1 MANQNPTPGRQ
12 YLAPYEVLPA
22 MQREA
27 EFFIG
32 LTPLQIL
39 VLSITG
45 GCFVTLGGL
54 FSVLLAMGVETPGV
68 QLLLQGLGFSAG
80 FFMIILSRSA
90 LFTEAN
96 VILPATLLQGS
107 AGSLFGK
114 ALRFWAIAWAGN
126 MLGCYLLGQVIAF
139 AQHYPDIFEATLTT
153 MVSKKM
159 SYMTEGTTS
168 AWLQIV
174 VSGML
179 GNGLIGMAA
188 FFATMANTL
197 VSKFIPVFL
206 VVSLFVAGNLQH
218 SPANMG
224 YFSLVMAMDS
234 GPGWSDAFLWNILP
248 AGIGNI
254 LGGTLLVALPFWFAF
269 RSYLPDTKAD

>member
-1 MANQNPTPGRQ
+1 MSEQPKRQ
-12 YLAPYEVLPA
+12 YLAAYEVLPA
-22 MQREA
+22 MRREA
-27 EFFIG
+27 EFFTG

-54 FSVLLAMGVETPGV
+54 FSVLLAMGVESAGP
-68 QLLLQGLGFSAG
+68 QLLLQGLGFSTG
-80 FFMIILSRSA
+80 FFMIILARAA

-96 VILPATLLQGS
+96 VVLPASLLQGNAS
-107 AGSLFGK
+107 SLLGK
-114 ALRFWAIAWAGN
+114 AARFWAIAWLGN

-139 AQHYPDIFEATLTT
+139 AQHYPDAFQSLLGA
-153 MVSKKM
+153 MVQKKM
-159 SYMTEGTTS
+159 SYMEDGSTS

-197 VSKFIPVFL
+197 VSKFVPVFL

-224 YFSLVMAMDS
+224 YFSLLMAMGE
-234 GPGWSDAFLWNILP
+234 GPGWADAFLWNILP

-269 RSYLPDTKAD
+269 RNHLPPSSEDA

>member
-1 MANQNPTPGRQ
+1 MTEQNQPQRQ
-12 YLAPYEVLPA
+12 YLAAYEVLPA
-22 MQREA
+22 MRREA
-27 EFFIG
+27 DFFIG

-54 FSVLLAMGVETPGV
+54 FSVLLAMGVDTPGV
-68 QLLLQGLGFSAG
+68 QLLLQGLGFSTG
-80 FFMIILSRSA
+80 FFMIILARAA

-96 VILPATLLQGS
+96 VVLPATLLQGN
-107 AGSLFGK
+107 AGALLGK
-114 ALRFWAIAWAGN
+114 AARFWAIAWFGN

-139 AQHYPDIFEATLTT
+139 AQHYPETFQSTLSY

-159 SYMTEGTTS
+159 SYMEEGTTS

-224 YFSLVMAMDS
+224 YFSLIMAMGE
-234 GPGWSDAFLWNILP
+234 GPGWRDAFLWNILP
-248 AGIGNI
+248 AGLGNI

-269 RSYLPDTKAD
+269 RNHLPPPER

>member
-1 MANQNPTPGRQ
+1 MTEQNRPQRQ
-12 YLAPYEVLPA
+12 YLAAYEVLPA
-22 MQREA
+22 MRQEA
-27 EFFIG
+27 DFFTG
-32 LTPLQIL
+32 LSPTQIF
-39 VLSITG
+39 VLSVTG

-68 QLLLQGLGFSAG
+68 QLLLQGLGFSTG
-80 FFMIILSRSA
+80 FFMIILSRAA

-96 VILPATLLQGS
+96 VVLPATLLQGN
-107 AGSLFGK
+107 ARSLMGK
-114 ALRFWAIAWAGN
+114 AARFWALAWLGN
-126 MLGCYLLGQVIAF
+126 MVGCYLLGQVIAF
-139 AQHYPDIFEATLTT
+139 AQQYPEIFQTTLTY

-159 SYMTEGTTS
+159 SYMAEGTTS

-206 VVSLFVAGNLQH
+206 H
-218 SPANMG
+218 
-224 YFSLVMAMDS
+224 Y
-234 GPGWSDAFLWNILP
+234 
-248 AGIGNI
+248 
-254 LGGTLLVALPFWFAF
+254 
-269 RSYLPDTKAD
+269 RYR

>member
-1 MANQNPTPGRQ
+1 MDKLTTPRRQ

-27 EFFIG
+27 EFFTG
-32 LTPLQIL
+32 LTPMQIA
-39 VLSITG
+39 VLSIAG

-80 FFMIILSRSA
+80 FFMIILARAA

-96 VILPATLLQGS
+96 VVLPASLLQGN
-107 AGSLFGK
+107 AGAMLGK

-126 MLGCYLLGQVIAF
+126 MLGCFLLGQVIAF
-139 AQHYPDIFEATLTT
+139 AQHYPDLFQSTLTQ
-153 MVSKKM
+153 MVNKKM
-159 SYMTEGTTS
+159 SYMAEGTTG

-179 GNGLIGMAA
+179 GNALIGMAA

-224 YFSLVMAMDS
+224 YFSLLMAMGE
-234 GPGWSDAFLWNILP
+234 GPGWSNAFLWNVLP

-269 RSYLPDTKAD
+269 RNHLPEREDA

>member
-1 MANQNPTPGRQ
+1 
-12 YLAPYEVLPA
+12 
-22 MQREA
+22 
-27 EFFIG
+27 
-32 LTPLQIL
+32 
-39 VLSITG
+39 
-45 GCFVTLGGL
+45 
-54 FSVLLAMGVETPGV
+54 
-68 QLLLQGLGFSAG
+68 
-80 FFMIILSRSA
+80 MIILARAA

-96 VILPATLLQGS
+96 VVLPASLLQGN
-107 AGSLFGK
+107 AYSLLGK
-114 ALRFWAIAWAGN
+114 AARFWAIAWVGN

-139 AQHYPDIFEATLTT
+139 AQHYPEAFQSTLSY

-159 SYMTEGTTS
+159 SYMAEGTTS

-179 GNGLIGMAA
+179 GNALIGMAA

-197 VSKFIPVFL
+197 VSKFIPIFL

-224 YFSLVMAMDS
+224 YFSLIMAMGE

-248 AGIGNI
+248 AGLGNI

-269 RSYLPDTKAD
+269 RDHLPAAKP